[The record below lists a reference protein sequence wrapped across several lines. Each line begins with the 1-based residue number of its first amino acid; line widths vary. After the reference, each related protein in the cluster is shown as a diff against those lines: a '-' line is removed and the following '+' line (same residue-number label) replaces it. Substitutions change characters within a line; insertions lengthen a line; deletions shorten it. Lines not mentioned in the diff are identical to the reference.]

1 MSAMSTELAAEFVPE
16 LLARDGL
23 AWVTAASSSM
33 APLIQPGDG
42 LRVAPLGAGRARVGT
57 IVVYRRDAKLVV
69 HRVMAA
75 GRDGLVTRGDALEEA
90 DPPVDWSRVVGRV
103 SAIRTPG
110 GRTLELDRAPWPAL
124 EHVLGWLC
132 DRRARGGIAW
142 IACRAPF
149 HLAARLL
156 R

>member
-1 MSAMSTELAAEFVPE
+1 MSTELAAEFVPE
-16 LLARDGL
+16 VLARDGL

-33 APLIQPGDG
+33 TPLIRPGDA
-42 LRVAPLGAGRARVGT
+42 LRVVPLGAGRARVGT

-69 HRVMAA
+69 HRVVAA
-75 GRDGLVTRGDALEEA
+75 GRDGLVTRGDALGEA
-90 DPPVDWSRVVGRV
+90 DLPVDWSRVVGRV
-103 SAIRTPG
+103 AAIRTSG
-110 GRTLELDRAPWPAL
+110 GRTLELDRAPWPAI

-132 DRRARGGIAW
+132 GRRARGGIAW
-142 IACRAPF
+142 KARRAPF